1 MRRAN
6 GTGSIVRLSGNRR
19 RPYLVKISARDKDG
33 YVRQVALSYHAKLQE
48 AQEALEEYNRKAA
61 AGQTPSADML
71 SWTVEQVYTAWSERE
86 YPRSGKSSVASHK
99 ASWNQR
105 VSRYAARKMRSVTLD
120 EWQAIL
126 DEGEDE
132 GRSQS
137 SINNDAIL
145 IRALHAYAMKR
156 DIIGKDYSRY
166 LDIPTV
172 DIKVKRGRSMIS
184 SLPNWRSWRGPVSRR
199 IRGHGSVLYR
209 LAHQRV
215 LVPYPF
221 AYRSEDGGYLQCGV
235 KSAAGRD
242 RIIPI
247 HPKISA
253 YVQQWLSAEKGMS
266 SDRYRISVFTPV
278 VEQLGIP
285 EATPHWCRHTFAT
298 LLSRAGVDEI
308 KVKLLLGHSLKG
320 NVTAT
325 YIHPTPADLA
335 KEVKSWPDKITRIR
349 R

>member
-6 GTGSIVRLSGNRR
+6 GTGSIVKLSGNRR

-48 AQEALEEYNRKAA
+48 AQDALEEYNRKAA

-71 SWTVEQVYTAWSERE
+71 SWTVEQVYAAWSERE

-156 DIIGKDYSRY
+156 DIIGKDYSR
-166 LDIPTV
+166 IWIFPPSTSRS
-172 DIKVKRGRSMIS
+172 KRGRSMIS
-184 SLPNWRSWRGPVSRR
+184 SLPNWRSWRGPVFP
-199 IRGHGSVLYR
+199 
-209 LAHQRV
+209 AHQR
-215 LVPYPF
+215 PWFCAIP
-221 AYRSEDGGYLQCGV
+221 ACA
-235 KSAAGRD
+235 SASSCPLPPSLTAPRMAATS
-242 RIIPI
+242 
-247 HPKISA
+247 SA
-253 YVQQWLSAEKGMS
+253 V
-266 SDRYRISVFTPV
+266 
-278 VEQLGIP
+278 
-285 EATPHWCRHTFAT
+285 
-298 LLSRAGVDEI
+298 
-308 KVKLLLGHSLKG
+308 
-320 NVTAT
+320 
-325 YIHPTPADLA
+325 
-335 KEVKSWPDKITRIR
+335 
-349 R
+349 

>member
-6 GTGSIVRLSGNRR
+6 GTGSIVKLSGNRR

-48 AQEALEEYNRKAA
+48 AQDALEEYNRKAA

-71 SWTVEQVYTAWSERE
+71 SWTVEQVYAAWSERE

-172 DIKVKRGRSMIS
+172 DIKVKKGALNDLQLAKLEELARAGFPGASEAM
-184 SLPNWRSWRGPVSRR
+184 
-199 IRGHGSVLYR
+199 VLCYTG
-209 LAHQRV
+209 L
-215 LVPYPF
+215 
-221 AYRSEDGGYLQCGV
+221 
-235 KSAAGRD
+235 
-242 RIIPI
+242 
-247 HPKISA
+247 
-253 YVQQWLSAEKGMS
+253 
-266 SDRYRISVFTPV
+266 RISEFLSLTPS
-278 VEQLGIP
+278 LTAP
-285 EATPHWCRHTFAT
+285 RMAATSSA
-298 LLSRAGVDEI
+298 V
-308 KVKLLLGHSLKG
+308 
-320 NVTAT
+320 
-325 YIHPTPADLA
+325 
-335 KEVKSWPDKITRIR
+335 
-349 R
+349 

>member
-6 GTGSIVRLSGNRR
+6 GTGSIVKLSGNRR

-172 DIKVKRGRSMIS
+172 DIKVKKGALNDLQLAKLEELARAGFPGASEAMVLCYTGLRIS
-184 SLPNWRSWRGPVSRR
+184 EFLSLT
-199 IRGHGSVLYR
+199 
-209 LAHQRV
+209 
-215 LVPYPF
+215 PF

-298 LLSRAGVDEI
+298 LLSRSGVDEI

-335 KEVKSWPDKITRIR
+335 KEVKKLA
-349 R
+349 

>member
-1 MRRAN
+1 
-6 GTGSIVRLSGNRR
+6 
-19 RPYLVKISARDKDG
+19 
-33 YVRQVALSYHAKLQE
+33 
-48 AQEALEEYNRKAA
+48 
-61 AGQTPSADML
+61 
-71 SWTVEQVYTAWSERE
+71 
-86 YPRSGKSSVASHK
+86 
-99 ASWNQR
+99 
-105 VSRYAARKMRSVTLD
+105 MRSVTLD

-137 SINNDAIL
+137 SLNNDAIL

-172 DIKVKRGRSMIS
+172 DSKVKKGALNDLQLAKLEELARAGFTGLRIS
-184 SLPNWRSWRGPVSRR
+184 EFLSLT
-199 IRGHGSVLYR
+199 
-209 LAHQRV
+209 
-215 LVPYPF
+215 PF

-335 KEVKSWPDKITRIR
+335 KEVKKLA
-349 R
+349 

>member
-6 GTGSIVRLSGNRR
+6 GTGSIVKLSGNRR

-48 AQEALEEYNRKAA
+48 AQDALEEYNRKAA

-71 SWTVEQVYTAWSERE
+71 SWTVEQVYAAWSERE
-86 YPRSGKSSVASHK
+86 YPRVGSPLLPPTRHPGTSVFP
-99 ASWNQR
+99 
-105 VSRYAARKMRSVTLD
+105 AARKMRSVTLD

-172 DIKVKRGRSMIS
+172 DIKVKKGALNDLQLAKLEELARAGFPGASEAMVLCYTGLRISEFLSLPSLTARGWRLPPVRREKRGR
-184 SLPNWRSWRGPVSRR
+184 P
-199 IRGHGSVLYR
+199 
-209 LAHQRV
+209 
-215 LVPYPF
+215 
-221 AYRSEDGGYLQCGV
+221 
-235 KSAAGRD
+235 
-242 RIIPI
+242 
-247 HPKISA
+247 
-253 YVQQWLSAEKGMS
+253 
-266 SDRYRISVFTPV
+266 
-278 VEQLGIP
+278 
-285 EATPHWCRHTFAT
+285 
-298 LLSRAGVDEI
+298 
-308 KVKLLLGHSLKG
+308 
-320 NVTAT
+320 
-325 YIHPTPADLA
+325 
-335 KEVKSWPDKITRIR
+335 
-349 R
+349 

>member
-6 GTGSIVRLSGNRR
+6 GTGSIVKLSGNRR
-19 RPYLVKISARDKDG
+19 RPYIVKISARDKDG

-172 DIKVKRGRSMIS
+172 DIKVKKGALNDLQLAKLEELARAGF
-184 SLPNWRSWRGPVSRR
+184 PGA

-215 LVPYPF
+215 LVPYPL
-221 AYRSEDGGYLQCGV
+221 RLPLRGWWLPPVRCE
-235 KSAAGRD
+235 KRGR
-242 RIIPI
+242 P
-247 HPKISA
+247 
-253 YVQQWLSAEKGMS
+253 
-266 SDRYRISVFTPV
+266 
-278 VEQLGIP
+278 
-285 EATPHWCRHTFAT
+285 
-298 LLSRAGVDEI
+298 
-308 KVKLLLGHSLKG
+308 
-320 NVTAT
+320 
-325 YIHPTPADLA
+325 
-335 KEVKSWPDKITRIR
+335 
-349 R
+349 

>member
-6 GTGSIVRLSGNRR
+6 GTGSIVKLSGNRR
-19 RPYLVKISARDKDG
+19 RPYIVKISARDKDG

-172 DIKVKRGRSMIS
+172 DIKVKKGALNDLQLAKLEELARAGFPGASEAMVLCYTGLRIS
-184 SLPNWRSWRGPVSRR
+184 EFLSLT
-199 IRGHGSVLYR
+199 
-209 LAHQRV
+209 
-215 LVPYPF
+215 PF

-253 YVQQWLSAEKGMS
+253 YLRDWIAQEGRSTAAQYRALLFRPLAE
-266 SDRYRISVFTPV
+266 
-278 VEQLGIP
+278 ELGCP
-285 EATPHWCRHTFAT
+285 DATPHWCRHTFAT
-298 LLSRAGVDEI
+298 RLSRAGVEELTI
-308 KVKLLLGHSLKG
+308 KRLLGHSIKG
-320 NVTAT
+320 DVTQV
-325 YIHPTPADLA
+325 YIHPTVTDLA
-335 KEVKSWPDKITRIR
+335 RELRKLA
-349 R
+349 